1 MILARRKD
9 ASASFLDS
17 LAAKYADTEKKGTS
31 SGRKGRKA
39 AAAVEEKMEEQS
51 DEDEED
57 QDSEEDEPP
66 VKRKTP
72 SKRVTKKPV
81 GKKNSVKRKVKRL

>member
-39 AAAVEEKMEEQS
+39 AAVVEEKMEEQS